1 MKTALRFL
9 VLSNLRAEIKFG
21 GFHDKEK
28 KYKALGSF
36 EIFFAMLFFSDS
48 FRSVPQYFLL
58 KICSKKPENYLGDL
72 KILFLNKQKLFCR
85 YLYTKG
91 FTYLHILFLLF

>member
-28 KYKALGSF
+28 NTKHWVVLKSF
-36 EIFFAMLFFSDS
+36 LPFIFL
-48 FRSVPQYFLL
+48 
-58 KICSKKPENYLGDL
+58 
-72 KILFLNKQKLFCR
+72 
-85 YLYTKG
+85 
-91 FTYLHILFLLF
+91 